1 MVSGT
6 SGGGASFSAEPTIR
20 FLPSRRNARPLA
32 SSTYRRASSQVTSN
46 SRSVIV
52 PCTEES
58 VTRLNPHNFERA
70 LSTSAMDTPRNSS
83 SLMSP
88 GPAGAPGTIGCCAVL
103 ISPVPAGAETAGT
116 IAPAGLGI
124 GVLTAAVTSAVP
136 GGCSG
141 TLTARMFGAERCT
154 STCTARTRSTTTR
167 AIGGLSWN

>member
-46 SRSVIV
+46 NRNVIV

-58 VTRLNPHNFERA
+58 VTRLNPHNLERA
-70 LSTSAMDTPRNSS
+70 LSTSAMHTPRNSN
-83 SLMSP
+83 SLIRP

-103 ISPVPAGAETAGT
+103 IRPGHAVAETAGS
-116 IAPAGLGI
+116 IAPAGLSI
-124 GVLTAAVTSAVP
+124 GVLTAPVTPTVP
-136 GGCSG
+136 GGSSG
-141 TLTARMFGAERCT
+141 TLTDCLHGRRHD
-154 STCTARTRSTTTR
+154 
-167 AIGGLSWN
+167 